1 MPTFEQTR
9 RRPRRG
15 TALAAFLIGTV
26 VIAAT
31 GVASPAG
38 AGLIKPTTVYTANNG
53 DSTISQFVASS
64 SGLLSPLSP
73 ATVGSDQES
82 FDIAASPD
90 GKSVYETAQFFANAV
105 DQYSVDPST
114 GALTPKTPS
123 SVPAGSD
130 AAGIAVSPDG
140 KSVYVAN
147 EADSTVSQY
156 DVGAGGLLTPKS
168 PATVATSGPVY
179 ELAVSPNDKSV
190 YVAGLEGIDQY
201 DVGVGGV
208 LVAKSPQLV
217 STGSQVNDVAVSR
230 DGSSV
235 YASAVSGGPQNFQ
248 YNVLQFD
255 IGASGL
261 LSPKSPATLPAGDFP
276 EGVTAGPD
284 GSVYVA
290 NEGDGT
296 ISQFSRGA
304 GGVLVPKSPA
314 IVATPS
320 APREMAIDPSSDTLY
335 LSDNGAGS
343 IAQFSI
349 GAGGLL
355 TADSPATVPSGSQ
368 PLGIAVRVP
377 PNPFVIANGEVVC
390 QLVGKVVIHP
400 PLLLRAPGV
409 STVHYQA
416 TLQSCGGTS
425 VVTGGK
431 IEGTVSVPRDCSVAL
446 GSGGAGLGPSSASI
460 TWHGTGKIRPTGV
473 ANSNGTLAFGSGV
486 NILQLPAGQSQLRG
500 PGTATLDGSFGG
512 NAVTTMQLSFDQ
524 SLAQITDACSSGG
537 HGLKKLTFSSA
548 ASTFDS
554 Q

>member
-1 MPTFEQTR
+1 MGR
-9 RRPRRG
+9 RVPVF
-15 TALAAFLIGTV
+15 AAVLIGTV
-26 VIAAT
+26 VLAAT

-53 DSTISQFVASS
+53 DSTVSQFVASS

-73 ATVGSDQES
+73 ATVGSDLES

-90 GKSVYETAQFFANAV
+90 GKSVYETAQFFADAV

-114 GALTPKTPS
+114 GALTPKIPF

-147 EADSTVSQY
+147 EAASTVSQY

-179 ELAVSPNDKSV
+179 ELAVSLNDKSV

-201 DVGVGGV
+201 DVGAGGV
-208 LVAKSPQLV
+208 LVPKSPTLV
-217 STGSQVNDVAVSR
+217 STGSQVNYVAVSR

-235 YASAVSGGPQNFQ
+235 YASAVIGGPSFQ
-248 YNVLQFD
+248 YEVLQFD
-255 IGASGL
+255 IGAGGL
-261 LSPKSPATLPAGDFP
+261 ISPKSPATLPAGNFP

-290 NEGDGT
+290 NEGDAT

-314 IVATPS
+314 TVPAPS
-320 APREMAIDPSSDTLY
+320 GPREMAIDQSSDTLY
-335 LSDNGAGS
+335 LSDRGAGS
-343 IAQFSI
+343 VAQFSI

-355 TADSPATVPSGSQ
+355 TADSPPTVPSGGQ
-368 PLGIAVRVP
+368 PIGIAVRIP
-377 PNPFVIANGEVVC
+377 PNPFVIANGEVLCHVI
-390 QLVGKVVIHP
+390 GKAVINP
-400 PLLLRAPGV
+400 PLLLRAPGF
-409 STVHYQA
+409 STVHYEA
-416 TLQSCGGTS
+416 TLQGCGGTS

-431 IEGTVSVPRDCSVAL
+431 IQGTAMVPTDCSMAL
-446 GSGGAGLGPSSASI
+446 GSGGASLGPSAASI
-460 TWHGTGKIRPTGV
+460 KWHGTGKIRPTTV
-473 ANSNGTLAFGSGV
+473 TDSNGTLSFGSGG
-486 NILQLPAGQSQLRG
+486 NALQLPAVQSPFQG

-512 NAVTTMQLSFDQ
+512 NATTTMQLRFDQ
-524 SLAQITDACSSGG
+524 SLAQITDDCSPHMPGVPGG
-537 HGLKKLTFSSA
+537 HGLKKLTFSNA
-548 ASTFDS
+548 ASTFVS